1 MFAKFKQIFD
11 PKNKDL
17 RKRIYFTFIVLF
29 IFKLGTTIT
38 VPGLDKEN
46 LGTSSLGFLEL
57 LNVMGGGALAQFS
70 IFALGVSPYINASI
84 VTTLFQAGIIPYFV
98 ELSKQGQTGRA
109 KLNQINRY
117 IGIALAFIQGYFY
130 SYMFI
135 KNGTAI
141 QYMTYALI
149 LTAGTALVLWM
160 ADQITQKGIGNGV
173 SLIIMAGIIATLP
186 NMFVSLWSELVVT
199 TTTQALFLG
208 LTKFLLFVILYVAIL
223 IGIIFVETAE
233 RRVPIQYANKSTVA
247 YGKQQT
253 YIPFKLNSS
262 GVMPVIFASMLF
274 AIPAFI
280 AKVVNKASIT
290 LFVNKWLTTST
301 VTGFV
306 IYIICIFAFAYFY
319 TFLQLKPDELTDDL
333 SKNGGFIP
341 GVRPG
346 KETEGYIKT
355 ILKRIT
361 TIGAFSLAIIAGIP
375 IVFGAVS
382 NLSTNVTIGGTGLLI
397 VVGVA
402 LETYKQLDSE
412 LVTRSYTKI
421 KRGRRRKS

>member
-1 MFAKFKQIFD
+1 MFAKIKQIFNH
-11 PKNKDL
+11 KNKDL
-17 RKRIYFTFIVLF
+17 RKRIYFTFLVLF
-29 IFKLGTTIT
+29 IFKLGTTIV
-38 VPGLDKEN
+38 VPGLDKES

-57 LNVMGGGALAQFS
+57 LNVMGGGALSQFS
-70 IFALGVSPYINASI
+70 IFALGVSPYISASI
-84 VTTLFQAGIIPYFV
+84 ITTLFQAGIIPYFV

-117 IGIALAFIQGYFY
+117 IGIVLAFIQGYFY

-135 KNGTAI
+135 KNGTTME
-141 QYMTYALI
+141 YMTYALV

-186 NMFVSLWSELVVT
+186 NMFVSLWNELVVMT
-199 TTTQALFLG
+199 STQAFFLG
-208 LTKFLLFVILYVAIL
+208 LTKFLLFVILYIAIL
-223 IGIIFVETAE
+223 IGIIFVETSE
-233 RRVPIQYANKSTVA
+233 RRVPIQYANKSTVS

-262 GVMPVIFASMLF
+262 GVMPVIFASMLL
-274 AIPAFI
+274 AIPALI
-280 AKVVNKASIT
+280 AKIANQASIT

-301 VTGFV
+301 VTGFI
-306 IYIICIFAFAYFY
+306 IYIIAIFGFAYFY
-319 TFLQLKPDELTDDL
+319 TFLQLKPDELSENL

-341 GVRPG
+341 GIRPG
-346 KETEGYIKT
+346 KETETYIK
-355 ILKRIT
+355 IMLKRIT

-382 NLSTNVTIGGTGLLI
+382 NLSTSVTIGGTGLLI

-412 LVTRSYTKI
+412 LITREYSHT
-421 KRGRRRKS
+421 KRGRKRR

>member
-29 IFKLGTTIT
+29 IFKLGTTII

-70 IFALGVSPYINASI
+70 IFALGVSPYISASI

-186 NMFVSLWSELVVT
+186 NMFASLWSELVVT

-262 GVMPVIFASMLF
+262 GVMPVIFASVLTT
-274 AIPAFI
+274 IPATI
-280 AKVVNKASIT
+280 VELTKNAAAIK
-290 LFVNKWLTTST
+290 FVENYIVYTSP
-301 VTGFV
+301 TGFLLYV
-306 IYIICIFAFAYFY
+306 FLIFVFGYFY
-319 TFLQLKPDELTDDL
+319 TFLSMNPEEMSKNLN
-333 SKNGGFIP
+333 KNGGYIP

-346 KETEGYIKT
+346 EDTTTYISKSLSKLT
-355 ILKRIT
+355 VVGSIFLVIL
-361 TIGAFSLAIIAGIP
+361 AGLP
-375 IVFGAVS
+375 VL
-382 NLSTNVTIGGTGLLI
+382 LSTFTNLPSNVTIGGTGILI

-402 LETYKQLDSE
+402 IETYKQIESSL
-412 LVTRSYTKI
+412 TARSYAARK
-421 KRGRRRKS
+421 KRFR